1 MSTTE
6 NPADYVTEFLDGPL
20 EGQTQH
26 RSYLESG
33 EYEKEFDVYVAVE
46 GLTAEERYVAVSD
59 RKVGDTLFV
68 SYRWDKKD
76 SDSIE
81 VDDQDTNI

>member
-1 MSTTE
+1 MSTAETSKE
-6 NPADYVTEFLDGPL
+6 YVTEFLDGPL

-26 RSYLESG
+26 RSFIDG
-33 EYEKEFDVYVAVE
+33 EYEKNLETYVAVE
-46 GLTAEERYVAVSD
+46 GVPRELRYIAAD
-59 RKVGDTLFV
+59 TRQVGDTLFV
-68 SYRWDKKD
+68 SYRFDPAD